1 MELELRHHL
10 VGLIAGLGAFV
21 AYWAI
26 ILNRAAT
33 DDVAFTEVAWR
44 GPLLLVLGVGGGLY
58 AVIYILS
65 AVRNRG
71 RVVTDVRDAEIRR
84 AAEEAGAG
92 LTGIA
97 SLTALILL
105 GLDVST
111 FWVAHVLFVGGF
123 LGSLAYS
130 GKAITA
136 YRKGLA

>member
-1 MELELRHHL
+1 MEFELRHHV
-10 VGLIAGLGAFV
+10 VGLIAGLGAFLT
-21 AYWAI
+21 YWAI
-26 ILNRAAT
+26 ILTRAAT
-33 DDVAFTEVAWR
+33 DDAAFTEVAWR

-58 AVIYILS
+58 AVIYLLGL
-65 AVRNRG
+65 ARTRG

-105 GLDVST
+105 GLDASA
-111 FWVAHVLFVGGF
+111 FWVAHVLFVGGY

-130 GKAITA
+130 GKAISA